1 MPKTQIMVMQTKVDK
16 ILTANVVDSLKDFA
30 SQYSIATGEEDVMLE
45 LETLKERFTSRGTE
59 EGQWLMSL
67 IRKADAE
74 GAEYIHLY

>member
-45 LETLKERFTSRGTE
+45 LETLRERFTSRGTE

-67 IRKADAE
+67 IRNADAE